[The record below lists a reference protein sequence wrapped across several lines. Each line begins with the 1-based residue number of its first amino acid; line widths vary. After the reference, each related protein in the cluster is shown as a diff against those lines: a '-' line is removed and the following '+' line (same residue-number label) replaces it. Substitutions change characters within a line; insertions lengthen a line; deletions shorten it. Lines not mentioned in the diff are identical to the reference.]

1 MVKITVTT
9 YGDYD
14 AWQRHALIS
23 IDDGTS
29 AVTIHAKTSSINLEI
44 GERAVDIIELLN
56 MGQIMKYGPVG
67 LTTVTFEGYVL
78 EAGSATGATEATGV
92 WDIFADIPLSGGTQ
106 PLNVSISN
114 NITRYRVSVLFTND
128 SAADQGSDAVT
139 SGTGYKGMR
148 FVMADCCCTSNP
160 YDFGD
165 GVNKFTLG
173 FKGRA
178 FSAAAAA
185 LIKLESG
192 KDSTPIIALTAYTPG
207 TTYW

>member
-1 MVKITVTT
+1 MAITT

-23 IDDGTS
+23 VDDGTTS
-29 AVTIHAKTSSINLEI
+29 VELHAKTNSISLEI
-44 GERAVDIIELLN
+44 GERSVDIIELLN

-78 EAGSATGATEATGV
+78 EAGTAAAGAITGV
-92 WDIFADIPLSGGTQ
+92 WDIFADIPAKDTSQ
-106 PLNVSISN
+106 PLAISISN
-114 NITRYRVSVLFTND
+114 NVTRYRVSVLFTND
-128 SAADQGSDAVT
+128 SAADQGSDSVT
-139 SGTGYKGMR
+139 SGAGYKGMR

-160 YDFGD
+160 YDFTD
-165 GVNKFTLG
+165 GVMKYTLT

-178 FSAAAAA
+178 FSSAAAA

-192 KDSTPIIALTAYTPG
+192 KDTTPITALGTYTPG
-207 TTYW
+207 SGYF

>member
-1 MVKITVTT
+1 MAITTF
-9 YGDYD
+9 GDYD

-23 IDDGTS
+23 VDDGTS
-29 AVTIHAKTSSINLEI
+29 SVELHAKTSSINLEI

-56 MGQIMKYGPVG
+56 MGQIMKFGPVG
-67 LTTVTFEGYVL
+67 LTTITVEGYVL
-78 EAGSATGATEATGV
+78 EAGSATGATVGTGF
-92 WDIFADIPLSGGTQ
+92 WDIFADVPASGGTQ

-114 NITRYRVSVLFTND
+114 NVTRYRVSVLFTND

-139 SGTGYKGMR
+139 STAGYKGLR
-148 FVMADCCCTSNP
+148 FVIADCTCTSNP
-160 YDFGD
+160 YDFTD
-165 GVNKFTLG
+165 GVMKATLT

-178 FSAAAAA
+178 FDSSASA

-192 KDSTPIIALTAYTPG
+192 KDTTPITALAAYVAG